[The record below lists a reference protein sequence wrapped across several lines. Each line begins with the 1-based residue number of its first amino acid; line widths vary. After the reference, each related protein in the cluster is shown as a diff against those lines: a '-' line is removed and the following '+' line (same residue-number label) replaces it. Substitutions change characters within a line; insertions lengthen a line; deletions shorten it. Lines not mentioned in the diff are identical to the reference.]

1 MEQNGENH
9 DGRTDRLRILFV
21 GLVLV
26 TEVRADDVGGTD
38 RCFLGKNWK
47 SCDGIM
53 GMWGVYILVLNVIRN
68 DIVLQRI
75 HINTTHLSPSQA
87 SNLVIKFHTNNTTF
101 LHRSIGNII

>member
-9 DGRTDRLRILFV
+9 DGRKDRLRILFV

-38 RCFLGKNWK
+38 RCFLGENWK

-53 GMWGVYILVLNVIRN
+53 GMGGVYILVLNVIRN
-68 DIVLQRI
+68 DIVLQRV
-75 HINTTHLSPSQA
+75 HLNTTHLSPSQA
-87 SNLVIKFHTNNTTF
+87 SYQILFKQHNIPTSIK
-101 LHRSIGNII
+101 R